1 MNRYILSDI
10 YPNIIYDK
18 AAQKHLS
25 MTEVLQ
31 ILNNDEPST
40 MTVPCKKCW
49 GETVRFEDI
58 ILDTEKCNF
67 CDTPYCLFNYVNK
80 RFFK

>member
-1 MNRYILSDI
+1 MNRYVLSDI

-25 MTEVLQ
+25 MAEVLQ

-40 MTVPCKKCW
+40 MS
-49 GETVRFEDI
+49 
-58 ILDTEKCNF
+58 
-67 CDTPYCLFNYVNK
+67 LFNYVNK

>member
-25 MTEVLQ
+25 MAEVLQ
-31 ILNNDEPST
+31 ILNNERGFLNDDGIRS
-40 MTVPCKKCW
+40 
-49 GETVRFEDI
+49 
-58 ILDTEKCNF
+58 
-67 CDTPYCLFNYVNK
+67 Y
-80 RFFK
+80 